1 MSMTQKKTIKQ
12 LMAIGVQRN
21 DAAAFVRAYRKI
33 RENKREDMLPWI
45 LEPEPPR
52 IMREE
57 LPIATLSASYE
68 ISAIELE
75 MRRRAIPGADI
86 NSAIHGKLVHAL
98 ANELLKSRAVKM
110 EYRSQLDNAGFE
122 FRRVS
127 ALVRVVETEY

>member
-1 MSMTQKKTIKQ
+1 MTQKKSIKQ

-45 LEPEPPR
+45 LEPEPPKIVR
-52 IMREE
+52 KEF
-57 LPIATLSASYE
+57 PVATLRATYE

-75 MRRRAIPGADI
+75 MQRRATPDADI
-86 NSAIHGKLVHAL
+86 NSTIHGKLVHAL

-110 EYRSQLDNAGFE
+110 EYQSRLDRFGSE
-122 FRRVS
+122 FRRIS
-127 ALVRVVETEY
+127 ALVRVVEDEC